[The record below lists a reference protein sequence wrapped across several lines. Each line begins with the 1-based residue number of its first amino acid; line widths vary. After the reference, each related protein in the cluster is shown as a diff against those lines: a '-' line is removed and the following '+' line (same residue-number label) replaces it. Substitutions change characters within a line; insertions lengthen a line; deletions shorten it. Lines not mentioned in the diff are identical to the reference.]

1 MRPSSHWRRRALL
14 FLVSQ
19 CITLFGSPLV
29 QMSIVWYVILETSSG
44 AWVAAFTAR
53 SCPLPW
59 PGSTPESG
67 TTHRDTTGSQTKF
80 CTVRTPMQPNTIS
93 TAIPPLSFHVPSR
106 VQSG

>member
-1 MRPSSHWRRRALL
+1 MIRPSSHWRRRALL

-29 QMSIVWYVILETSSG
+29 QMSIVWYVTLETSSG
-44 AWVAAFTAR
+44 AWVAAFAAR

-67 TTHRDTTGSQTKF
+67 TTYRDTAGSRNKVLHRQNADAAQYDLH
-80 CTVRTPMQPNTIS
+80 CDS
-93 TAIPPLSFHVPSR
+93 SFVFLRSE
-106 VQSG
+106 